1 MANINKIK
9 AGVSNPD
16 ALMFDKY
23 KAPMANNGLV
33 LTSLVPKDTTN
44 RWGTQDEGEWEI
56 NDGWE
61 VEFIDLKTIKIN
73 KFKIDTWGIRHHANS
88 STAAWT
94 KYSNIKCEIKGLN
107 YVNNNVIQA
116 TADSD
121 EITGFIPAYCGSG
134 GYIIEWYP
142 GQFTDGSAVKGLVI
156 QGFGCYGDTRN
167 DARDLSYAMGR
178 APWEVNNNRDQMIA
192 DGTRISGVMYG
203 GGCTGLCIGL
213 FGGCQTA
220 TAKYDESA
228 GAYKQYDI
236 SDNPIYIY
244 LDIPDTSGEIDVTS
258 VECWDAYAGEDQ
270 VYHKDKTLGNCWKK
284 YGFAFP
290 TGWNITKTNFNTNKY
305 IEWISPTKF
314 KIKGIPEGGVTI
326 TTTTTTDANYVNIN
340 WKQFIAKL
348 SQGLPANASVK
359 IVRAFTNA
367 WYDYDEDTHTWSNPV
382 EDIETVLSVGDNTI
396 AAFSDEIHKKDTD
409 ENMTYSECKIVIT
422 SDTPVYEL
430 NCKVEI
436 VTTFTDGEVL
446 TITENKWGLSKVKVP
461 TITDLTEHIS
471 KLTFNINPANADF
484 WEPIKAYYA
493 SNVFTG
499 DTTHKKFYNAKNL
512 DELAIILPND
522 NWLYYDTTFKFAS
535 IKKLTFTGQENTN
548 ITSLNGIF
556 EGLSNLKEFIVNV
569 DEAHDGDY
577 IAGCNDCSNMFN
589 GCGLATYPSNFICWN
604 AFRSNAQYYSRKAT
618 HAMSMFWYSAIETVP
633 NYGTDADADANTI
646 LCGSASGIFYNCNK
660 LVTVGPILDL
670 LLVDPKDAED
680 IFINCTALTTIRIR
694 NLNHG
699 DWRFDNVAFEGTK
712 KHGTLA
718 ALNAASIQYLFANL
732 RDLNLYDA
740 NKNTETI
747 SNSFSKWS
755 SNYFRSGIFESAYDF
770 KFNSMLEFVAKL
782 RTANQANA
790 PFIVHTTA
798 TGIAMTFQVSGL
810 AEGDSLIFGAAGSV
824 EPDLTITTDGQYTI
838 NKNDTIDKG
847 FELIGNSSIENVV
860 TVVVDSGWDLSIPK
874 VQSANL
880 YCPAEWETNITD
892 EMVTAAN
899 AKNWSIYIDGT
910 LKSV

>member
-9 AGVSNPD
+9 AGSSNPT

-23 KAPMANNGLV
+23 KTGTANGGILFG
-33 LTSLVPKDTTN
+33 SLIPVDNSFAAVQTVSN
-44 RWGTQDEGEWEI
+44 SVWQV

-61 VEFIDLKTIKIN
+61 VEIINSKKIAIK
-73 KFKIDTWGIRHHANS
+73 KFKIDTWGLRQIVGNPHTNPNYNKLKVNVSGINRVHNEVICH
-88 STAAWT
+88 TAGSNVPDGFT
-94 KYSNIKCEIKGLN
+94 K
-107 YVNNNVIQA
+107 
-116 TADSD
+116 
-121 EITGFIPAYCGSG
+121 AYGGNG
-134 GYIIEWYP
+134 GYNVYWYP
-142 GQFTDGSAVKGLVI
+142 GQFNSGNSMQGLVI
-156 QGFGCYGDTRN
+156 QFGVGYTANDNERADGFQIGKH
-167 DARDLSYAMGR
+167 
-178 APWEVNNNRDQMIA
+178 PWDVGNKVGIA
-192 DGTRISGVMYG
+192 DGTI
-203 GGCTGLCIGL
+203 TGTWADASYRAITIGL
-213 FGGCQTA
+213 FGGVQNA
-220 TAKYDESA
+220 TAWHDETRD
-228 GAYKQYDI
+228 AYRQYDI
-236 SDNPIYIY
+236 SDKPIYID
-244 LDIPDTSGEIDVTS
+244 LDVPDTTVAIDVTS
-258 VECWDAYAGEDQ
+258 VECWDAYAGENQ
-270 VYHKDKTLGNCWKK
+270 VYHKDKTLENCWKK

-314 KIKGIPEGGVTI
+314 KIKGIPEGGISI
-326 TTTTTTDANYVNIN
+326 TTTTTTTANYVNIN

-348 SQGLPANASVK
+348 SQGLPIGASVK

-367 WYDYDEDTHTWSNPV
+367 WYNYDENTHTWSNPV

-430 NCKVEI
+430 DCKVEI
-436 VTTFTDGEVL
+436 VPTFTDGEVL
-446 TITENKWGLSKVKVP
+446 TITENKWGLSKIKVP
-461 TITDLTEHIS
+461 TITDLTEHID
-471 KLTFNINPANADF
+471 KLMFNINPANADF
-484 WEPIKAYYA
+484 WTPIKEYYA
-493 SNVFTG
+493 TNVLSG
-499 DTTHKKFYNAKNL
+499 DAVYRKFYNAKNL
-512 DELAIILPND
+512 DELALILPSA
-522 NWLYYDTTFKFAS
+522 NWLYYDAAFKFAS

-556 EGLSNLKEFIVNV
+556 EGLNNLKEFIVNV
-569 DEAHDGDY
+569 DESHNGDY

-589 GCGLATYPSNFICWN
+589 GCGLATYPSNFIAWN
-604 AFRSNAQYYSRKAT
+604 KHRANAQDYSRHAT
-618 HAMSMFWYSAIETVP
+618 HAMSMFWYSSIETVP
-633 NYGTDADADANTI
+633 NYGNDPDADANTI
-646 LCGSASGIFYNCNK
+646 LCGSASGIFCNCTK

-670 LLVDPKDAED
+670 LLIDPKGAEN
-680 IFINCTALTTIRIR
+680 IFVNCTALTTIRIR

-755 SNYFRSGIFESAYDF
+755 SDYFKSGIFESAYNF
-770 KFNSMLEFVAKL
+770 KFNSIFEFLAKL

-798 TGIAMTFQVSGL
+798 TGISMSFQVSGL
-810 AEGDSLIFGAAGSV
+810 AKGDSLIFGAAGSA
-824 EPDLTITTDGQYTI
+824 EPDLTITANGQYTI
-838 NKNDTIDKG
+838 NKNDTVDKG
-847 FELIGNSSIENVV
+847 FKLIGDASVSSIVKV
-860 TVVVDSGWDLSIPK
+860 TVNKGWDLSIPK
-874 VQSANL
+874 VQSAKL
-880 YCPAEWETNITD
+880 YCPAEWEANITD

-899 AKNWSIYIDGT
+899 AKNWSVYINGT

>member
-9 AGVSNPD
+9 AGSSDPT

-23 KAPMANNGLV
+23 KTGTANGGILFG
-33 LTSLVPKDTTN
+33 SLIPVDN
-44 RWGTQDEGEWEI
+44 SIAAVQAVSNSVWQV

-61 VEFIDLKTIKIN
+61 VEIINSKKIAIK
-73 KFKIDTWGIRHHANS
+73 KFKIDTWGLRQIVGNPHTDPNYNNLKVNVSGINRVHNEVICH
-88 STAAWT
+88 TAGSDVPDGFT
-94 KYSNIKCEIKGLN
+94 KAYGG
-107 YVNNNVIQA
+107 NNGYNV
-116 TADSD
+116 
-121 EITGFIPAYCGSG
+121 Y
-134 GYIIEWYP
+134 WYP
-142 GQFTDGSAVKGLVI
+142 GQFNSGNSMQGLVI
-156 QGFGCYGDTRN
+156 QFGVG
-167 DARDLSYAMGR
+167 YASSDNER
-178 APWEVNNNRDQMIA
+178 A
-192 DGTRISGVMYG
+192 DGFQIGKHPWDVGTKVGIVDGTITGTRADSSYKAI
-203 GGCTGLCIGL
+203 TIGL
-213 FGGCQTA
+213 FGGVQNA
-220 TAKYDESA
+220 TAWHDET
-228 GAYKQYDI
+228 GDAYRQYDI
-236 SDNPIYIY
+236 SDNPIYID
-244 LDIPDTSGEIDVTS
+244 LDVPDTNVAIDVTS

-270 VYHKDKTLGNCWKK
+270 VYHKDKTLENCWKK

-290 TGWNITKTNFNTNKY
+290 TEWNITKTNFNTNEY

-326 TTTTTTDANYVNIN
+326 TTTTTTTTANYVNIN

-348 SQGLPANASVK
+348 SQGLPIGASVK

-367 WYDYDEDTHTWSNPV
+367 WYDYDEESHTWSNPV

-409 ENMTYSECKIVIT
+409 KSMTYSECKIVIT
-422 SDTPVYEL
+422 SDTPVHEL
-430 NCKVEI
+430 SCNVEI
-436 VTTFTDGEVL
+436 VPTFTDGEVL

-461 TITDLTEHIS
+461 TITDLADHINDIM
-471 KLTFNINPANADF
+471 FNVNPANADF
-484 WEPIKAYYA
+484 WKPIKEYYK
-493 SNVFTG
+493 SNVLDG
-499 DTTHKKFYNAKNL
+499 HSVYKKFYNARNL
-512 DELAIILPND
+512 DELAIILPNA
-522 NWLYYDTTFKFAS
+522 NWLAYDNTFKRSS
-535 IKKLTFTGQENTN
+535 IEKLTFTGQEKTN

-556 EGLSNLKEFIVNV
+556 EGLGNLKEFIVNV
-569 DEAHDGDY
+569 DKAHDGDY

-589 GCGLATYPSNFICWN
+589 GCGLATYPSNFICWK
-604 AFRSNAQYYSRKAT
+604 AFRANAQNYSRNAT
-618 HAMSMFWYSAIETVP
+618 HAMSMFWYSSIETIP
-633 NYGTDADADANTI
+633 NYGDDPDADANTI

-670 LLVDPKDAED
+670 LLIDPKGAEN
-680 IFINCTALTTIRIR
+680 IFVSCTALTTIRIK

-755 SNYFRSGIFESAYDF
+755 SNYFRSGIFESAYNF
-770 KFNSMLEFVAKL
+770 KFNSMFEFLAKL

-798 TGIAMTFQVSGL
+798 TGISMSFQVSGI
-810 AEGDSLIFGAAGSV
+810 AEGDSLIFGAAGSAK
-824 EPDLTITTDGQYTI
+824 PDLTITTDGQYTI
-838 NKNDTIDKG
+838 NKNDTVDKG
-847 FELIGNSSIENVV
+847 FKLIGDASVSSIVKV
-860 TVVVDSGWDLSIPK
+860 TINKGWDLSIPK

-880 YCPAEWETNITD
+880 YCPAEWEANITD

-899 AKNWSIYIDGT
+899 AKNWSVYIDGT

>member
-9 AGVSNPD
+9 AGSSDPT

-23 KAPMANNGLV
+23 KTGTANGGILFG
-33 LTSLVPKDTTN
+33 SLIPVDN
-44 RWGTQDEGEWEI
+44 SVAAVQAVSNSVWQV

-61 VEFIDLKTIKIN
+61 VEIINSKKIAIK
-73 KFKIDTWGIRHHANS
+73 KFKIDTWGLRQIVGNPHTDPNYNNLKVNVSGINRVHNEVICHTAGSDVPDGFTKAYGGS
-88 STAAWT
+88 SG
-94 KYSNIKCEIKGLN
+94 Y
-107 YVNNNVIQA
+107 NV
-116 TADSD
+116 
-121 EITGFIPAYCGSG
+121 Y
-134 GYIIEWYP
+134 WYP
-142 GQFTDGSAVKGLVI
+142 GQFTSGSSMQGLVI
-156 QGFGCYGDTRN
+156 QFGVGYSAN
-167 DARDLSYAMGR
+167 DNER
-178 APWEVNNNRDQMIA
+178 A
-192 DGTRISGVMYG
+192 DGFQIGKHSWDVGTKVGIVDGTI
-203 GGCTGLCIGL
+203 TGTWADGSYKAITIGL
-213 FGGCQTA
+213 FGGVQNA
-220 TAKYDESA
+220 TAWHDET
-228 GAYKQYDI
+228 GDAYRQYDI
-236 SDNPIYIY
+236 SDNPIYID
-244 LDIPDTSGEIDVTS
+244 LDVPDTTVAIDVTS

-270 VYHKDKTLGNCWKK
+270 VYHKDKTLENCWKK

-290 TGWNITKTNFNTNKY
+290 TGWNITKTNFNTNEY

-314 KIKGIPEGGVTI
+314 KIKGIPEGGITI
-326 TTTTTTDANYVNIN
+326 TTTTTTTANYVNIN

-348 SQGLPANASVK
+348 SQGLPIGASIK

-367 WYDYDEDTHTWSNPV
+367 WYNYNEDTHTWSNPV
-382 EDIETVLSVGDNTI
+382 EDIETVLSVGYNTI

-430 NCKVEI
+430 DCKVEI
-436 VTTFTDGEVL
+436 VPTFTDGEVL

-461 TITDLTEHIS
+461 TITDLTEHID
-471 KLTFNINPANADF
+471 KLMFNVNPANADF

-493 SNVFTG
+493 SNVLTG
-499 DTTHKKFYNAKNL
+499 DAVYRKFYNAKNL
-512 DELAIILPND
+512 DELAIILPSA

-556 EGLSNLKEFIVNV
+556 EGLDNLKEFIVNV

-589 GCGLATYPSNFICWN
+589 GCGLATYPSNFIAWN
-604 AFRSNAQYYSRKAT
+604 KHRANAQAYSRNAT
-618 HAMSMFWYSAIETVP
+618 HAMSMFWHSSIETVP
-633 NYGTDADADANTI
+633 NHGDDPDADANTI

-670 LLVDPKDAED
+670 LLIDPKGAEN
-680 IFINCTALTTIRIR
+680 IFVNCTALTTIRIR

-740 NKNTETI
+740 NKNTEAI

-755 SNYFRSGIFESAYDF
+755 SNYFRSGIFESAYNF
-770 KFNSMLEFVAKL
+770 KFNSMFEFLAKL

-798 TGIAMTFQVSGL
+798 TGISMSFQVSGL
-810 AEGDSLIFGAAGSV
+810 AEGDSLIFGAAGSA
-824 EPDLTITTDGQYTI
+824 EPDLTITADGHYTI
-838 NKNDTIDKG
+838 NKNDTVDKG
-847 FELIGNSSIENVV
+847 FKLIGDASVSSIVKV
-860 TVVVDSGWDLSIPK
+860 TVNKGWDLSIPK

-880 YCPAEWETNITD
+880 YCPAEWEANITD

-899 AKNWSIYIDGT
+899 AKNWSVYIDGT

>member
-9 AGVSNPD
+9 AGSSDPT

-23 KAPMANNGLV
+23 KTGTANGGILFG
-33 LTSLVPKDTTN
+33 SLIPVDN
-44 RWGTQDEGEWEI
+44 SVAAVQAVSNSVWQV

-61 VEFIDLKTIKIN
+61 VEIINSKKIAIK
-73 KFKIDTWGIRHHANS
+73 KFKIDTWGLRQIVGNPHTDPNYNS
-88 STAAWT
+88 LKVNVSGINRVHNEVICHTAGSDVPDGFT
-94 KYSNIKCEIKGLN
+94 KAYGG
-107 YVNNNVIQA
+107 NNGYNV
-116 TADSD
+116 
-121 EITGFIPAYCGSG
+121 Y
-134 GYIIEWYP
+134 WYP
-142 GQFTDGSAVKGLVI
+142 GQFDSGNSMQGLVI
-156 QGFGCYGDTRN
+156 QFGVGYMASDNER
-167 DARDLSYAMGR
+167 
-178 APWEVNNNRDQMIA
+178 A
-192 DGTRISGVMYG
+192 DGFQIGKHPWNVGTKVGIVDGTI
-203 GGCTGLCIGL
+203 TGTWADGSYNAITIGL
-213 FGGCQTA
+213 FGGVQNA
-220 TAKYDESA
+220 TAWHDET
-228 GAYKQYDI
+228 GDAYRQYDI
-236 SDNPIYIY
+236 SDNPIYID
-244 LDIPDTSGEIDVTS
+244 LDVPDTTVAIDVTS

-270 VYHKDKTLGNCWKK
+270 VYHKDKTLENCWKK

-326 TTTTTTDANYVNIN
+326 TTTTTTTASYVNIN

-348 SQGLPANASVK
+348 SQGLPIGASVK

-367 WYDYDEDTHTWSNPV
+367 WYDYDEESHTWSNPV

-430 NCKVEI
+430 NCNVEI
-436 VTTFTDGEVL
+436 VPTFTDGEVL
-446 TITENKWGLSKVKVP
+446 TITENKWGLNKVKVP

-471 KLTFNINPANADF
+471 KLMFNINPVNADF
-484 WEPIKAYYA
+484 WTPIKEYYA
-493 SNVFTG
+493 ANVLSG
-499 DTTHKKFYNAKNL
+499 DAVYRKFYNAKNL
-512 DELAIILPND
+512 DELAIILPSAD
-522 NWLYYDTTFKFAS
+522 WLHYDTTFKFAS

-556 EGLSNLKEFIVNV
+556 EGLNNLKEFIVNV
-569 DEAHDGDY
+569 DESHDGDY

-589 GCGLATYPSNFICWN
+589 GCGLATYPSNFIAWN
-604 AFRSNAQYYSRKAT
+604 KYRANAQAYSRNAT
-618 HAMSMFWYSAIETVP
+618 HAMSMFWYSSIETVP
-633 NYGTDADADANTI
+633 NHGDDPDADANTI

-670 LLVDPKDAED
+670 LLIDPKGAEN
-680 IFINCTALTTIRIR
+680 IFVNCTALTTIRIR

-755 SNYFRSGIFESAYDF
+755 SNYFRSGIFESAYNF
-770 KFNSMLEFVAKL
+770 KFNSMFEFLAKL
-782 RTANQANA
+782 RTANQDNA

-798 TGIAMTFQVSGL
+798 TGISMSFQVSGL
-810 AEGDSLIFGAAGSV
+810 AEGDSLIFGAAGSA
-824 EPDLTITTDGQYTI
+824 EPDLTITADGQYTI
-838 NKNDTIDKG
+838 NKNDTVDKG
-847 FELIGNSSIENVV
+847 FKLIGDASVSSIVKV
-860 TVVVDSGWDLSIPK
+860 TVNKGWDLSIPK

-880 YCPAEWETNITD
+880 YCPAEWESNITD

-899 AKNWSIYIDGT
+899 AKNWSVYIDGT

>member
-9 AGVSNPD
+9 AGSSDPT

-23 KAPMANNGLV
+23 KTGTANGGILFG
-33 LTSLVPKDTTN
+33 SLIPVDN
-44 RWGTQDEGEWEI
+44 SVAAVQAVSNSVWQV

-61 VEFIDLKTIKIN
+61 VEIINSKKIAIK
-73 KFKIDTWGIRHHANS
+73 KFKIDTWGLRQIVGNPHTDPNYNS
-88 STAAWT
+88 LKVNVSGINRVHNEVICHTAGSDVPDGFT
-94 KYSNIKCEIKGLN
+94 KAYGG
-107 YVNNNVIQA
+107 NNGYNV
-116 TADSD
+116 
-121 EITGFIPAYCGSG
+121 Y
-134 GYIIEWYP
+134 WYP
-142 GQFTDGSAVKGLVI
+142 GQFDSGNSMQGLVI
-156 QGFGCYGDTRN
+156 QFGVGYMASDNER
-167 DARDLSYAMGR
+167 
-178 APWEVNNNRDQMIA
+178 A
-192 DGTRISGVMYG
+192 DGFQIGKHPWDVGTKVGIVDGTI
-203 GGCTGLCIGL
+203 TGTWADGSYNAITIGL
-213 FGGCQTA
+213 FGGVQNA
-220 TAKYDESA
+220 TAWHDET
-228 GAYKQYDI
+228 GDAYRQYDI
-236 SDNPIYIY
+236 SDNPIYID
-244 LDIPDTSGEIDVTS
+244 LDVPDTTVAIDVTS

-270 VYHKDKTLGNCWKK
+270 VYHKDKTLENCWKK

-326 TTTTTTDANYVNIN
+326 TTTTTTTANYVNIN

-348 SQGLPANASVK
+348 SQGLPIGASVK

-367 WYDYDEDTHTWSNPV
+367 WYDYDEESHTWSNPV

-430 NCKVEI
+430 NCNVEI
-436 VTTFTDGEVL
+436 VPTFTDGEVL
-446 TITENKWGLSKVKVP
+446 TITENKWGLNKVKVP

-471 KLTFNINPANADF
+471 KLMFNINPVNADF
-484 WEPIKAYYA
+484 WTPIKEYYA
-493 SNVFTG
+493 ANVLSG
-499 DTTHKKFYNAKNL
+499 DAVYRKFYNAKNL
-512 DELAIILPND
+512 DELAIILPSA

-556 EGLSNLKEFIVNV
+556 EGLGNLKEFIVNV

-604 AFRSNAQYYSRKAT
+604 AFRANAQAYSRNAT
-618 HAMSMFWYSAIETVP
+618 HAMSMFWYSSIETVP
-633 NYGTDADADANTI
+633 NHGDDPDADANTI

-670 LLVDPKDAED
+670 LLIDPKGAEN
-680 IFINCTALTTIRIR
+680 IFVNCTALTTIRIR

-755 SNYFRSGIFESAYDF
+755 SNYFRSGIFESAYNF
-770 KFNSMLEFVAKL
+770 KFNSMFEFLAKL
-782 RTANQANA
+782 RTANQDNA

-798 TGIAMTFQVSGL
+798 TGISMSFQVSGL
-810 AEGDSLIFGAAGSV
+810 AEGDSLIFGAAGSA
-824 EPDLTITTDGQYTI
+824 EPDLTITADGQYTI
-838 NKNDTIDKG
+838 NKNDTVDKG
-847 FELIGNSSIENVV
+847 FKLIGDASVSSIVKV
-860 TVVVDSGWDLSIPK
+860 TVNKGWDLSIPK

-880 YCPAEWETNITD
+880 YCPAEWESNITD

-899 AKNWSIYIDGT
+899 AKNWSVYIDGT

>member
-9 AGVSNPD
+9 AGSSDPT

-23 KAPMANNGLV
+23 KTGTANGGILFG
-33 LTSLVPKDTTN
+33 SLIPVDNSFTAVQAVSN
-44 RWGTQDEGEWEI
+44 SVWQV

-61 VEFIDLKTIKIN
+61 VEIINSKKIAIK
-73 KFKIDTWGIRHHANS
+73 KFKIDTWGLRQIVGNPHTDPNYNNLKVNVSGINRVHNEVICH
-88 STAAWT
+88 TAGSDTPDGFT
-94 KYSNIKCEIKGLN
+94 K
-107 YVNNNVIQA
+107 
-116 TADSD
+116 
-121 EITGFIPAYCGSG
+121 AYGGNG
-134 GYIIEWYP
+134 GYNVYWYP
-142 GQFTDGSAVKGLVI
+142 GQFTSGNSMQGLVI
-156 QGFGCYGDTRN
+156 QFGVGYSAKDDER
-167 DARDLSYAMGR
+167 
-178 APWEVNNNRDQMIA
+178 A
-192 DGTRISGVMYG
+192 DGFQIGKHPWDVGTKVGIVDGTI
-203 GGCTGLCIGL
+203 TGTWADASYRAITIGL
-213 FGGCQTA
+213 FGGVQNA
-220 TAKYDESA
+220 TAWHDKTGD
-228 GAYKQYDI
+228 AYRQYDI
-236 SDNPIYIY
+236 SDNPIYID
-244 LDIPDTSGEIDVTS
+244 LDVPDTTVAIDVTS

-270 VYHKDKTLGNCWKK
+270 VYHKDKTLENCWKK

-314 KIKGIPEGGVTI
+314 KIKGIPEGGITI
-326 TTTTTTDANYVNIN
+326 TTTTTTTTNYVNIN

-348 SQGLPANASVK
+348 SQGLPIGASVK

-430 NCKVEI
+430 DCKVEI
-436 VTTFTDGEVL
+436 IPTFTDGEVL

-471 KLTFNINPANADF
+471 KLMFNINPANADF
-484 WEPIKAYYA
+484 WTPIKEYYA
-493 SNVFTG
+493 ANVLSG
-499 DTTHKKFYNAKNL
+499 DAVYRKFYNAKNL
-512 DELAIILPND
+512 DELAIILPNA

-556 EGLSNLKEFIVNV
+556 EGLGNLKEFIVNV
-569 DEAHDGDY
+569 DEAHKGDY

-604 AFRSNAQYYSRKAT
+604 VFRTNAQAYSRNAT
-618 HAMSMFWYSAIETVP
+618 NAMSMFWYSAIKTVP

-670 LLVDPKDAED
+670 LLIDPKGAEN
-680 IFINCTALTTIRIR
+680 IFVNCTALTTIRIK

-718 ALNAASIQYLFANL
+718 ALDAASIQYLFANL

-755 SNYFRSGIFESAYDF
+755 SNYFRSGIFESAYNF
-770 KFNSMLEFVAKL
+770 KFNSMLEFVGKL

-798 TGIAMTFQVSGL
+798 TGISMSFQVSGL

-824 EPDLTITTDGQYTI
+824 EPDLTITADGQYTI

-847 FELIGNSSIENVV
+847 FKLIGDASVSSIVKV
-860 TVVVDSGWDLSIPK
+860 TVNKGWDLCIPK

-880 YCPAEWETNITD
+880 YCPAEWEANITD

-899 AKNWSIYIDGT
+899 AKNWSVYIDGT

>member
-9 AGVSNPD
+9 AGSSNPT

-23 KAPMANNGLV
+23 KTGTANEGILFG
-33 LTSLVPKDTTN
+33 SLIPVDN
-44 RWGTQDEGEWEI
+44 SAAAVQAVSNSVWQV

-61 VEFIDLKTIKIN
+61 VEIINSKKIAIK
-73 KFKIDTWGIRHHANS
+73 KFKIDTWGLRQIVGNPHTDPNYNNLKVNVSGINRVHNEVICH
-88 STAAWT
+88 TAGSDVPDGFT
-94 KYSNIKCEIKGLN
+94 K
-107 YVNNNVIQA
+107 
-116 TADSD
+116 
-121 EITGFIPAYCGSG
+121 AYGGNG
-134 GYIIEWYP
+134 GYNVYWYP
-142 GQFTDGSAVKGLVI
+142 GRFDSGNSMQGLVI
-156 QGFGCYGDTRN
+156 QFGVGYMTN
-167 DARDLSYAMGR
+167 DKER
-178 APWEVNNNRDQMIA
+178 A
-192 DGTRISGVMYG
+192 DGFQIGKHPWDVGTKVGIVDGTI
-203 GGCTGLCIGL
+203 TGTWADGSYRAITIGL
-213 FGGCQTA
+213 FGGVQNA
-220 TAKYDESA
+220 TAWHDET
-228 GAYKQYDI
+228 GDAYRQYDI
-236 SDNPIYIY
+236 SDNPIYID
-244 LDIPDTSGEIDVTS
+244 LDVPDTTVAIDVTS

-270 VYHKDKTLGNCWKK
+270 VYHKDKTLENCWKK

-314 KIKGIPEGGVTI
+314 KIKGIPEGGITI
-326 TTTTTTDANYVNIN
+326 TTTTTTTTANYVNIN

-348 SQGLPANASVK
+348 SQGLPIGASVK

-367 WYDYDEDTHTWSNPV
+367 WYNYDEDTHTWSNPV

-422 SDTPVYEL
+422 SDIPVYEL
-430 NCKVEI
+430 DCKVEI
-436 VTTFTDGEVL
+436 VPTFTDGEVL

-471 KLTFNINPANADF
+471 KLMFNVNPANADF

-493 SNVFTG
+493 SNVLTG
-499 DTTHKKFYNAKNL
+499 DAVYRKFYNAKNL
-512 DELAIILPND
+512 DELAIILPST

-556 EGLSNLKEFIVNV
+556 EGLGNLKEFIVNV

-589 GCGLATYPSNFICWN
+589 GCGLATYPSNFIAWN
-604 AFRSNAQYYSRKAT
+604 KYRANAQAYSRNAT
-618 HAMSMFWYSAIETVP
+618 HAMSMFWNSSIETVP
-633 NYGTDADADANTI
+633 NYGDDPDADANTI

-670 LLVDPKDAED
+670 LLIDPKGAEN
-680 IFINCTALTTIRIR
+680 IFVNCTALTTIRIR

-755 SNYFRSGIFESAYDF
+755 SNYFRSGIFESAYNF
-770 KFNSMLEFVAKL
+770 KFNSMFEFLAKL

-798 TGIAMTFQVSGL
+798 TGISMSFQVSGL
-810 AEGDSLIFGAAGSV
+810 AEGDSLIFGAAGSA
-824 EPDLTITTDGQYTI
+824 EPDLTITADGQYTI
-838 NKNDTIDKG
+838 NKNDTVDKG
-847 FELIGNSSIENVV
+847 FKLIGDASVSSIVKV
-860 TVVVDSGWDLSIPK
+860 TVNKGWDLFIPK

-880 YCPAEWETNITD
+880 YCPAEWEANITD

-899 AKNWSIYIDGT
+899 AKNWSVYIDGT

>member
-33 LTSLVPKDTTN
+33 LTSLVPKDTIN

-94 KYSNIKCEIKGLN
+94 KYANIKCEIKGLS
-107 YVNNNVIQA
+107 YVNNNIIQA

-121 EITGFIPAYCGSG
+121 EITGFVPAYCGSN
-134 GYIIEWYP
+134 GYVVEWYP
-142 GQFTDGSAVKGLVI
+142 GQSTDGRAVKGLVI
-156 QGFGCYGDTRN
+156 QGFGCYGDTWN
-167 DARDLSYAMGR
+167 NARDLSYAMGR
-178 APWEVNNNRDQMIA
+178 APWEVNNNRDQMVA
-192 DGTRISGVMYG
+192 DGTRISGVMNG
-203 GGCTGLCIGL
+203 GSCAGLCIGL

-228 GAYKQYDI
+228 GAYKEYDI

-244 LDIPDTSGEIDVTS
+244 LDVPDTSGEIDVTS
-258 VECWDAYAGEDQ
+258 VECWDAYAGEDK
-270 VYHKDKTLGNCWKK
+270 VYHKDKTLDNCWKK
-284 YGFAFP
+284 YRLAFP
-290 TGWNITKTNFNTNKY
+290 TNWNLTKNNFNTNEY
-305 IEWISPTKF
+305 IEWINPIKF
-314 KIKGIPEGGVTI
+314 KIKGIPEGGITI
-326 TTTTTTDANYVNIN
+326 TTTTTTTANYVNIN

-348 SQGLPANASVK
+348 SQGLPIGASIK

-367 WYDYDEDTHTWSNPV
+367 WYDYNEESHTWSNPV

-430 NCKVEI
+430 DCKVKI
-436 VTTFTDGEVL
+436 VPTFTDGEVL

-461 TITDLTEHIS
+461 TITDLTEHID
-471 KLTFNINPANADF
+471 KLMFNVNPANADF

-493 SNVFTG
+493 SNVLTG
-499 DTTHKKFYNAKNL
+499 DAVYRKFYNAKNL
-512 DELAIILPND
+512 DELAIILPSA

-556 EGLSNLKEFIVNV
+556 EGLGNLKEFIVNV

-589 GCGLATYPSNFICWN
+589 GCGLATYPSNFICWK
-604 AFRSNAQYYSRKAT
+604 AFRANAQAYSRNAT
-618 HAMSMFWYSAIETVP
+618 NAISMFWYSAIETVP

-670 LLVDPKDAED
+670 SLIDPKGAEN
-680 IFINCTALTTIRIR
+680 IFVNCTALTTIRIR

-755 SNYFRSGIFESAYDF
+755 SNYFRSGIFESAYNF
-770 KFNSMLEFVAKL
+770 KFNSAFEFLAKL

-798 TGIAMTFQVSGL
+798 TGISMIFQVSGL
-810 AEGDSLIFGAAGSV
+810 AEGDSLIFGAAGSA
-824 EPDLTITTDGQYTI
+824 EPDLTITADGYYTI
-838 NKNDTIDKG
+838 NKNDTVDKG
-847 FELIGNSSIENVV
+847 FKLIGDASVSSIVKV
-860 TVVVDSGWDLSIPK
+860 TVNKGWDLSIPK

-880 YCPAEWETNITD
+880 YCPAEWEANITD

-899 AKNWSIYIDGT
+899 AKNWSVYIDGT

>member
-9 AGVSNPD
+9 AGSSDPT

-23 KAPMANNGLV
+23 KTGTANGGILFG
-33 LTSLVPKDTTN
+33 SLIPVDN
-44 RWGTQDEGEWEI
+44 SVAAVQAVSNSVWQV

-61 VEFIDLKTIKIN
+61 VEIINSKKIAIK
-73 KFKIDTWGIRHHANS
+73 KFKIDTWGLRQIVGNPHTDPNYNS
-88 STAAWT
+88 LKVNVSGINRVHNEVICHTAGSDTPDGFT
-94 KYSNIKCEIKGLN
+94 K
-107 YVNNNVIQA
+107 
-116 TADSD
+116 
-121 EITGFIPAYCGSG
+121 AYGGNG
-134 GYIIEWYP
+134 GYNVYWYP
-142 GQFTDGSAVKGLVI
+142 GQFNSGSSMQGLVI
-156 QGFGCYGDTRN
+156 QFGVGYMAN
-167 DARDLSYAMGR
+167 DNER
-178 APWEVNNNRDQMIA
+178 A
-192 DGTRISGVMYG
+192 DGFQIGKHPWDVGTKVGIVDGTI
-203 GGCTGLCIGL
+203 TGTWADGSYRAITIGL
-213 FGGCQTA
+213 FGGVQNA
-220 TAKYDESA
+220 TAWHDET
-228 GAYKQYDI
+228 GDAYRQYDI
-236 SDNPIYIY
+236 SDNPIYID
-244 LDIPDTSGEIDVTS
+244 LDVPDTTVAIDVTS
-258 VECWDAYAGEDQ
+258 VECWDAYAGEDK
-270 VYHKDKTLGNCWKK
+270 VYHKDKTLENCWKK

-290 TGWNITKTNFNTNKY
+290 TGWNITKTNFNTNEY

-314 KIKGIPEGGVTI
+314 KIKGIPEGGITI
-326 TTTTTTDANYVNIN
+326 TTTTTTTTNYVNIN

-348 SQGLPANASVK
+348 GQGLPIGASIK

-367 WYDYDEDTHTWSNPV
+367 WYDYNEDTHTWSNPV

-430 NCKVEI
+430 DCKVEI
-436 VTTFTDGEVL
+436 VPTFTDGEVL

-461 TITDLTEHIS
+461 TITDLTEHID
-471 KLTFNINPANADF
+471 KLMFNVNPVNADF
-484 WEPIKAYYA
+484 WTPIKEYYA
-493 SNVFTG
+493 ANVLSG
-499 DTTHKKFYNAKNL
+499 DAVYRKFYNAKNL
-512 DELAIILPND
+512 DELAIILPSG
-522 NWLYYDTTFKFAS
+522 NWLYYDNTFKFAS

-556 EGLSNLKEFIVNV
+556 EGLGNLKEFIVNV
-569 DEAHDGDY
+569 DESHDGDY

-589 GCGLATYPSNFICWN
+589 GCGLATYPSNFIAWN
-604 AFRSNAQYYSRKAT
+604 TYRSNAQAYSRNAT
-618 HAMSMFWYSAIETVP
+618 HAMSMFWYSSIETVP
-633 NYGTDADADANTI
+633 NHGDDPDADANTI

-670 LLVDPKDAED
+670 LLIDPKGAEN
-680 IFINCTALTTIRIR
+680 IFVNCTALTTIRIR

-718 ALNAASIQYLFANL
+718 ALNAASIHYLFANL

-755 SNYFRSGIFESAYDF
+755 SNYFRSGIFESAYNF
-770 KFNSMLEFVAKL
+770 KFNSMFEFVGKL

-798 TGIAMTFQVSGL
+798 TGISMSFQVIGL

-824 EPDLTITTDGQYTI
+824 EPDLTITADGQYTI
-838 NKNDTIDKG
+838 NKNDTVDKG
-847 FELIGNSSIENVV
+847 FKLIGDASVSSIVKVIVNK
-860 TVVVDSGWDLSIPK
+860 GWDLSIPK

-880 YCPAEWETNITD
+880 YCPAEWEANITD

-899 AKNWSIYIDGT
+899 AKNWSVYIDGT

>member
-9 AGVSNPD
+9 AGSSDPT

-23 KAPMANNGLV
+23 KTG
-33 LTSLVPKDTTN
+33 TTN
-44 RWGTQDEGEWEI
+44 EGILFGSLIPVDNSVAAVQAVSNSVWQV

-61 VEFIDLKTIKIN
+61 VEIINSKKIAIK
-73 KFKIDTWGIRHHANS
+73 KFKIDTWGLRQIIYGLQGDNAK
-88 STAAWT
+88 
-94 KYSNIKCEIKGLN
+94 KYNRMKVNVKGLTRVHN
-107 YVNNNVIQA
+107 EVICHTAGSNVP
-116 TADSD
+116 D
-121 EITGFIPAYCGSG
+121 GFTKAYGGSG
-134 GYIIEWYP
+134 GYNVYWYP
-142 GQFTDGSAVKGLVI
+142 GQFTSGSSMQGLVI
-156 QGFGCYGDTRN
+156 QKGIGYS
-167 DARDLSYAMGR
+167 A
-178 APWEVNNNRDQMIA
+178 NNNERA
-192 DGTRISGVMYG
+192 DGFQIGKHPWDVGTKVGIIDGTI
-203 GGCTGLCIGL
+203 TGTWGDNTYNAITIGL
-213 FGGCQTA
+213 FGGVQNA
-220 TAKYDESA
+220 TAWHDET
-228 GAYKQYDI
+228 GDAYRQYDI
-236 SDNPIYIY
+236 SDNPIYID
-244 LDIPDTSGEIDVTS
+244 LDVPDTTVAIDVTS

-270 VYHKDKTLGNCWKK
+270 VYHKDKTLENCWKK

-290 TGWNITKTNFNTNKY
+290 TGWNITKTNFNTNEY

-314 KIKGIPEGGVTI
+314 KIKGIPEGGITI
-326 TTTTTTDANYVNIN
+326 TTTTTTTANYVNIN

-348 SQGLPANASVK
+348 SQGLPIGASIK

-367 WYDYDEDTHTWSNPV
+367 WYNYDEDTHTWSNPV

-430 NCKVEI
+430 NCNVEI
-436 VTTFTDGEVL
+436 VPTFTDGEVL

-471 KLTFNINPANADF
+471 KLMFNINPANADF
-484 WEPIKAYYA
+484 WTPIKEYYA
-493 SNVFTG
+493 ANVLSG
-499 DTTHKKFYNAKNL
+499 DAVYRKFYNAKNL
-512 DELAIILPND
+512 DELAIILPSA

-556 EGLSNLKEFIVNV
+556 EGLNNLKEFIVNV
-569 DEAHDGDY
+569 DESHDGDY

-589 GCGLATYPSNFICWN
+589 GCGLATYPSNFIAWN
-604 AFRSNAQYYSRKAT
+604 KHRANAQAYSRNAT
-618 HAMSMFWYSAIETVP
+618 HAMSMFWYSSIETVP
-633 NYGTDADADANTI
+633 NHGDDPDADANTI

-670 LLVDPKDAED
+670 LLIDPKGAEN
-680 IFINCTALTTIRIR
+680 IFVNCTALTTIRIR

-755 SNYFRSGIFESAYDF
+755 SNYFRSGIFESAYNF
-770 KFNSMLEFVAKL
+770 KFNSMFEFLAKL
-782 RTANQANA
+782 RTANQDNA

-798 TGIAMTFQVSGL
+798 TGISMSFQVSGL
-810 AEGDSLIFGAAGSV
+810 AEGDSLIFGAAGSA
-824 EPDLTITTDGQYTI
+824 EPDLTITADGQYTI
-838 NKNDTIDKG
+838 NKNDTVDKG
-847 FELIGNSSIENVV
+847 FKLIGDASVSSIVKV
-860 TVVVDSGWDLSIPK
+860 TVNKGWDLSIPK

-880 YCPAEWETNITD
+880 YCPAEWEANITD

-899 AKNWSIYIDGT
+899 AKNWSVYIDGT

>member
-9 AGVSNPD
+9 AGSSNPT

-23 KAPMANNGLV
+23 KTGTANGGILFG
-33 LTSLVPKDTTN
+33 SLIPVDN
-44 RWGTQDEGEWEI
+44 SVAAVQAVSNSVWQV

-61 VEFIDLKTIKIN
+61 VEIINSKKIAIK
-73 KFKIDTWGIRHHANS
+73 KFKIDTWGLRQIVGNPHTDPNYNNLKVNVSGINRVHNEVICH
-88 STAAWT
+88 TAGSDVPDGFT
-94 KYSNIKCEIKGLN
+94 K
-107 YVNNNVIQA
+107 
-116 TADSD
+116 
-121 EITGFIPAYCGSG
+121 AYGGNG
-134 GYIIEWYP
+134 GYNVYWYP
-142 GQFTDGSAVKGLVI
+142 GQFDSGNFMQGLVI
-156 QGFGCYGDTRN
+156 QFGVGYAAN
-167 DARDLSYAMGR
+167 DNER
-178 APWEVNNNRDQMIA
+178 A
-192 DGTRISGVMYG
+192 DGFQIGKHPWDVGTKVGIVDGTI
-203 GGCTGLCIGL
+203 TGTWADGSYRAITIGL
-213 FGGCQTA
+213 FGGVQNA
-220 TAKYDESA
+220 TAWHDET
-228 GAYKQYDI
+228 GDAYRQYDI
-236 SDNPIYIY
+236 SDNPIYID
-244 LDIPDTSGEIDVTS
+244 LDVPDTTVTIDVTS

-270 VYHKDKTLGNCWKK
+270 VYHKDKTLENCWKK
-284 YGFAFP
+284 YGLAFP
-290 TGWNITKTNFNTNKY
+290 TGWNITKTNFNTNEY

-314 KIKGIPEGGVTI
+314 KIKGIPEGGITI
-326 TTTTTTDANYVNIN
+326 TTTTTTTANYVNIN

-348 SQGLPANASVK
+348 SQGLPIGASVK

-367 WYDYDEDTHTWSNPV
+367 WYNYDEDTHTWSNPV

-430 NCKVEI
+430 NCNVEI
-436 VTTFTDGEVL
+436 VPTFTDGEVL

-471 KLTFNINPANADF
+471 KLMFNINPVNADF
-484 WEPIKAYYA
+484 WTPIKEYYA
-493 SNVFTG
+493 ANVLSG
-499 DTTHKKFYNAKNL
+499 DAVYRKFYNAKNL
-512 DELAIILPND
+512 DELAIILPSA
-522 NWLYYDTTFKFAS
+522 NWLSYDTTFKFAS

-556 EGLSNLKEFIVNV
+556 EGLNNLKEFIVNV
-569 DEAHDGDY
+569 DESHDGDY

-589 GCGLATYPSNFICWN
+589 GCGLATYPSNFIAWN
-604 AFRSNAQYYSRKAT
+604 KYRANAQAYSRNAT
-618 HAMSMFWYSAIETVP
+618 HAMSMFWYSSIETVP
-633 NYGTDADADANTI
+633 NHGDDPDADANTI

-670 LLVDPKDAED
+670 LLIDPKGAEN
-680 IFINCTALTTIRIR
+680 IFVNCTALTTIRIR

-755 SNYFRSGIFESAYDF
+755 SNYFRSGIFESAYNF
-770 KFNSMLEFVAKL
+770 KFNSMFEFLAKL

-798 TGIAMTFQVSGL
+798 TGISMSFQVSGL
-810 AEGDSLIFGAAGSV
+810 AEGDSLIFGAAGSA
-824 EPDLTITTDGQYTI
+824 EPDLTITADGQYTI
-838 NKNDTIDKG
+838 NKNDTVDKG
-847 FELIGNSSIENVV
+847 FKLIGDASVNSIVKV
-860 TVVVDSGWDLSIPK
+860 TVNKGWDLSIPK

-899 AKNWSIYIDGT
+899 AKNWSVYIDGT

>member
-9 AGVSNPD
+9 AGSSDPT

-23 KAPMANNGLV
+23 KTGTANGGILFG
-33 LTSLVPKDTTN
+33 SLIPVDN
-44 RWGTQDEGEWEI
+44 SVAAVQAVSNSVWQV

-61 VEFIDLKTIKIN
+61 VEIINSKKIAIK
-73 KFKIDTWGIRHHANS
+73 KFKIDTWGLRQIVGNPHTDPNYNS
-88 STAAWT
+88 LEVNVSGINRVHNEVICHTAGSDVPDGFT
-94 KYSNIKCEIKGLN
+94 KAYGG
-107 YVNNNVIQA
+107 NNGYNV
-116 TADSD
+116 
-121 EITGFIPAYCGSG
+121 Y
-134 GYIIEWYP
+134 WYP
-142 GQFTDGSAVKGLVI
+142 GQFDSGNSMQGLVI
-156 QGFGCYGDTRN
+156 QFGVGYT
-167 DARDLSYAMGR
+167 AS
-178 APWEVNNNRDQMIA
+178 NNERA
-192 DGTRISGVMYG
+192 DGFQIGKHPWDVGTKVGIVDGTIKGTWADGSYRAI
-203 GGCTGLCIGL
+203 TIGL
-213 FGGCQTA
+213 FGGVQNA
-220 TAKYDESA
+220 TAWHDET
-228 GAYKQYDI
+228 GDAYRQYDI
-236 SDNPIYIY
+236 SDNPIYID
-244 LDIPDTSGEIDVTS
+244 LDVPDTTVAIDVTS

-270 VYHKDKTLGNCWKK
+270 VYHKDKTLKNCWKK

-326 TTTTTTDANYVNIN
+326 TTTTTITTANYVNIN

-348 SQGLPANASVK
+348 SQGLPIGASVK

-367 WYDYDEDTHTWSNPV
+367 WYDYDEETHTWSNPV

-396 AAFSDEIHKKDTD
+396 AAFYDEIHKKDTD
-409 ENMTYSECKIVIT
+409 ENMTYTECKIVIT

-436 VTTFTDGEVL
+436 VPTFTDGEVL

-461 TITDLTEHIS
+461 TITDLTEHID
-471 KLTFNINPANADF
+471 KLMFNVNPANADF
-484 WEPIKAYYA
+484 WTPIKEYYA
-493 SNVFTG
+493 ANVLSG
-499 DTTHKKFYNAKNL
+499 DAVYRKFYNAKNL
-512 DELAIILPND
+512 DELAIILPSA
-522 NWLYYDTTFKFAS
+522 NWLSYGTTFKFAS

-556 EGLSNLKEFIVNV
+556 EGLNNLKEFIVNV
-569 DEAHDGDY
+569 DESHDGDY

-589 GCGLATYPSNFICWN
+589 DCSLATYPSNFIAWN
-604 AFRSNAQYYSRKAT
+604 KHRANAQTYSRNAT

-633 NYGTDADADANTI
+633 NYGDDPDADANTI

-670 LLVDPKDAED
+670 LLIDPKGAEN
-680 IFINCTALTTIRIR
+680 IFVNCTALTTIRIR

-732 RDLNLYDA
+732 RDLNLYDT

-755 SNYFRSGIFESAYDF
+755 SNYFRSGIFESAYNF
-770 KFNSMLEFVAKL
+770 KFNNMFEFLAKL

-798 TGIAMTFQVSGL
+798 TGISMSFQVSGL

-824 EPDLTITTDGQYTI
+824 EPDLTITANGRYTI
-838 NKNDTIDKG
+838 NKNDTVDKG
-847 FELIGNSSIENVV
+847 FKLIGDASVSSIVKV
-860 TVVVDSGWDLSIPK
+860 TVNKGWDLSIPK

-880 YCPAEWETNITD
+880 YCPAEWEANITD

>member
-23 KAPMANNGLV
+23 KVPMANNGLV

-73 KFKIDTWGIRHHANS
+73 KFKIDTWGIRHHAS
-88 STAAWT
+88 SVTAAWT
-94 KYSNIKCEIKGLN
+94 KYANIKCEIKGLS

-121 EITGFIPAYCGSG
+121 EVTGFVPAYCGSS
-134 GYIIEWYP
+134 GYIVEWYP
-142 GQFTDGSAVKGLVI
+142 GQSTDGRAVKGLVI
-156 QGFGCYGDTRN
+156 QGFGCYGDTWN
-167 DARDLSYAMGR
+167 SARDLSYAMCR
-178 APWEVNNNRDQMIA
+178 APWEVNNNRDQMTA
-192 DGTRISGVMYG
+192 DGTRISDVMTG
-203 GGCTGLCIGL
+203 GRCTGLCIGL

-228 GAYKQYDI
+228 GAYKEYDI

-258 VECWDAYAGEDQ
+258 VECWDAYTREDQ
-270 VYHKDKTLGNCWKK
+270 VYHKDKTLENCWKK

-314 KIKGIPEGGVTI
+314 KIKGIPEGGITI
-326 TTTTTTDANYVNIN
+326 TTTTTTTANYVNIN

-348 SQGLPANASVK
+348 SQGLPIGASIK
-359 IVRAFTNA
+359 IVRAFTKA
-367 WYDYDEDTHTWSNPV
+367 WYNYNEDTHTWSNPV

-430 NCKVEI
+430 NCNVEI
-436 VTTFTDGEVL
+436 IPTFTDGEVL
-446 TITENKWGLSKVKVP
+446 TINASKWGLSKVKVP
-461 TITDLTEHIS
+461 TITDLTEHID
-471 KLTFNINPANADF
+471 KLMFNVNPANADF

-493 SNVFTG
+493 SNVLTG
-499 DTTHKKFYNAKNL
+499 DAVYRKFYNAKNL
-512 DELAIILPND
+512 DELAIILPSA
-522 NWLYYDTTFKFAS
+522 NWLYYETTFKFAS

-556 EGLSNLKEFIVNV
+556 EGLNNLKEFIVNV
-569 DEAHDGDY
+569 DESHDGDY

-589 GCGLATYPSNFICWN
+589 ACGLATYPSNFIAWN
-604 AFRSNAQYYSRKAT
+604 KYRANAQAYSRNAT
-618 HAMSMFWYSAIETVP
+618 HAMSMFWYSSIETVP
-633 NYGTDADADANTI
+633 NHGDDPDADANTI

-670 LLVDPKDAED
+670 LLIDPKGAEN
-680 IFINCTALTTIRIR
+680 IFVNCTALTTIRIR

-755 SNYFRSGIFESAYDF
+755 SNYFRSGIFESAYNF
-770 KFNSMLEFVAKL
+770 KFNSMFEFVAKL
-782 RTANQANA
+782 RTANQDNA
-790 PFIVHTTA
+790 PFIVHTTG

-824 EPDLTITTDGQYTI
+824 EPDLTITADGKYTI

-847 FELIGNSSIENVV
+847 FKFIGDASVNSIVKV
-860 TVVVDSGWDLSIPK
+860 TVVKGWDLSIPK

-880 YCPAEWETNITD
+880 YCPAEWEANITD

-899 AKNWSIYIDGT
+899 TKNWSVYIDGT

>member
-9 AGVSNPD
+9 AGSSDPT

-23 KAPMANNGLV
+23 KTGTANGGILFG
-33 LTSLVPKDTTN
+33 SLIPVDN
-44 RWGTQDEGEWEI
+44 SVAAVQAVSNSVWQV

-61 VEFIDLKTIKIN
+61 VEIINSKKIAIK
-73 KFKIDTWGIRHHANS
+73 KFKIDTWGLRQIVGNPHTDPNYNS
-88 STAAWT
+88 LKVNVSGINRVHNEVICHTAGSDVPDGFT
-94 KYSNIKCEIKGLN
+94 KAYGG
-107 YVNNNVIQA
+107 NNGYNV
-116 TADSD
+116 
-121 EITGFIPAYCGSG
+121 Y
-134 GYIIEWYP
+134 WYP
-142 GQFTDGSAVKGLVI
+142 GQFDSGNSMQGLVI
-156 QGFGCYGDTRN
+156 QFGVGYMVSDNER
-167 DARDLSYAMGR
+167 
-178 APWEVNNNRDQMIA
+178 A
-192 DGTRISGVMYG
+192 DGFQIGKHPWDVGTKVGIVDGTITGTRADGSYNAI
-203 GGCTGLCIGL
+203 TIGL
-213 FGGCQTA
+213 FGGVQNA
-220 TAKYDESA
+220 TAWHDET
-228 GAYKQYDI
+228 GDAYRQYDI
-236 SDNPIYIY
+236 SDNPIYID
-244 LDIPDTSGEIDVTS
+244 LDVPDTTVAIDVTS

-270 VYHKDKTLGNCWKK
+270 VYHKDKTLENCWKK

-290 TGWNITKTNFNTNKY
+290 TGWNITKTNFNTNEY

-326 TTTTTTDANYVNIN
+326 TTTTTTTTANYVNIN

-348 SQGLPANASVK
+348 SQGLPIGASVK

-367 WYDYDEDTHTWSNPV
+367 WYDYDEESHTWSNPV

-430 NCKVEI
+430 NCNVEI
-436 VTTFTDGEVL
+436 VPTFTDGEVL

-461 TITDLTEHIS
+461 TITDLTEHID
-471 KLTFNINPANADF
+471 KLMFNVNPANADF

-493 SNVFTG
+493 SNVLTG
-499 DTTHKKFYNAKNL
+499 DAVYRKFYNAKNL
-512 DELAIILPND
+512 DELAIILPSA
-522 NWLYYDTTFKFAS
+522 NWLSYDTTFKFAS

-556 EGLSNLKEFIVNV
+556 EGLGNLKEFIVNV

-604 AFRSNAQYYSRKAT
+604 AFRANAQAYSRNAT
-618 HAMSMFWYSAIETVP
+618 HAMSMFWYSSIETVP
-633 NYGTDADADANTI
+633 NHGDDPDADANTI

-670 LLVDPKDAED
+670 LLIDPKGAEN
-680 IFINCTALTTIRIR
+680 IFVNCTALTTIRIR

-740 NKNTETI
+740 NKNIETI

-755 SNYFRSGIFESAYDF
+755 SNYFRSGIFESAYNF
-770 KFNSMLEFVAKL
+770 KFNSMFEFLAKL

-798 TGIAMTFQVSGL
+798 TGIYMSFQVSGL
-810 AEGDSLIFGAAGSV
+810 AEGDSLIFGAAGSA
-824 EPDLTITTDGQYTI
+824 EPDLTITADGQYSI
-838 NKNDTIDKG
+838 SKNDTVNKG
-847 FELIGNSSIENVV
+847 FKLIGDASVSSIVKV
-860 TVVVDSGWDLSIPK
+860 TVNKGWDLSIPK

-880 YCPAEWETNITD
+880 YCPAEWEANITD

-899 AKNWSIYIDGT
+899 AKNWSVYIDGA

>member
-9 AGVSNPD
+9 AGSSDPT

-23 KAPMANNGLV
+23 KTGTANGGILFG
-33 LTSLVPKDTTN
+33 SLIPVDNSNDATLAVSN
-44 RWGTQDEGEWEI
+44 SVWQV

-61 VEFIDLKTIKIN
+61 VEIINSKKIAIK
-73 KFKIDTWGIRHHANS
+73 KFKIDTWGLRQMVANPHTDPNYNS
-88 STAAWT
+88 LKVNISGINRVHNEVICHTAGSDVPDGFT
-94 KYSNIKCEIKGLN
+94 K
-107 YVNNNVIQA
+107 
-116 TADSD
+116 
-121 EITGFIPAYCGSG
+121 AYGGNG
-134 GYIIEWYP
+134 GYNVYWYP
-142 GQFTDGSAVKGLVI
+142 GQFDSGNSMQGLVI
-156 QGFGCYGDTRN
+156 QFGVGYLASDNER
-167 DARDLSYAMGR
+167 
-178 APWEVNNNRDQMIA
+178 A
-192 DGTRISGVMYG
+192 DGFQIGKHPWDVGTKVGIVDGTITGTRADGSYRAI
-203 GGCTGLCIGL
+203 TIGL
-213 FGGCQTA
+213 FGGVQNA
-220 TAKYDESA
+220 TAWHDET
-228 GAYKQYDI
+228 GDAYRQYDI
-236 SDNPIYIY
+236 SDNPIYID
-244 LDIPDTSGEIDVTS
+244 LDVPDTTVAIDVTS

-270 VYHKDKTLGNCWKK
+270 VYHKDKTLENCWKK

-314 KIKGIPEGGVTI
+314 KIKGIPEGGITI
-326 TTTTTTDANYVNIN
+326 TTTTTTTANYVNIN

-348 SQGLPANASVK
+348 SQGLPIGASVK

-367 WYDYDEDTHTWSNPV
+367 WYDYDEESHTWSNPV
-382 EDIETVLSVGDNTI
+382 EDIETVLSVGNNTI

-430 NCKVEI
+430 NCNVEI
-436 VTTFTDGEVL
+436 VPTFTDGEVL

-461 TITDLTEHIS
+461 TITDLTEHID
-471 KLTFNINPANADF
+471 KLMFNVNPANADF

-493 SNVFTG
+493 SNVLTG
-499 DTTHKKFYNAKNL
+499 DAVYRKFYNAKNL
-512 DELAIILPND
+512 DELAIILPSA

-556 EGLSNLKEFIVNV
+556 EGLGNLKEFIVNV

-604 AFRSNAQYYSRKAT
+604 AFRANAQAYSRNAT
-618 HAMSMFWYSAIETVP
+618 NATSMFWYSSIETVP
-633 NYGTDADADANTI
+633 NHGDDPDADANTI

-670 LLVDPKDAED
+670 LLIDPKGAEN
-680 IFINCTALTTIRIR
+680 IFVNCTALTTIRIR

-755 SNYFRSGIFESAYDF
+755 SNYFRSGIFESAYNF
-770 KFNSMLEFVAKL
+770 KFNSMFEFLAKL

-790 PFIVHTTA
+790 PFIVHTTV
-798 TGIAMTFQVSGL
+798 TGISMSFQVSGL
-810 AEGDSLIFGAAGSV
+810 AEGDSLIFGAAGSA
-824 EPDLTITTDGQYTI
+824 EPDLTITADGQYTI
-838 NKNDTIDKG
+838 NKNDTVDKG
-847 FELIGNSSIENVV
+847 FKLIGDASVSSIVKV
-860 TVVVDSGWDLSIPK
+860 TVNKGWDLSIPK

-880 YCPAEWETNITD
+880 YCPAEWEANITD

-899 AKNWSIYIDGT
+899 AKNWSVYIDGT